1 MQPTP
6 DVTIDDL
13 KRIVRRDFD
22 SVVSQSRLI
31 EIDKVDVTEKTR
43 VVPACLKNASGDM
56 KELLSKL
63 DNAQGYWRDTISVA
77 EYPLASKKW
86 SRMQRMSVDEK
97 QQIYD
102 KDWEQY
108 QAWLTAT

>member
-77 EYPLASKKW
+77 DYSLACKKW
-86 SRMQRMSVDEK
+86 SRMQRMPDDENK
-97 QQIYD
+97 
-102 KDWEQY
+102 KS
-108 QAWLTAT
+108 TTMTGNNTRRG